1 MTELSGPG
9 VTEKHSKNHPNVL
22 PLQTNLLIVYIN
34 IRSQEEE
41 IFHERR
47 KWKLSNRKKRA
58 KGSKGPTALEADNS
72 GKFSNQE
79 EDDLVVLGADME
91 GLYPSLPDM
100 EVAIIVY
107 KTVLETGSNIIN

>member
-1 MTELSGPG
+1 MNMLRDRMTTCRKRKE
-9 VTEKHSKNHPNVL
+9 
-22 PLQTNLLIVYIN
+22 
-34 IRSQEEE
+34 
-41 IFHERR
+41 FHERR

-58 KGSKGPTALEADNS
+58 KGQTVMEADNS